1 MIISF
6 VLDYVPFVVQNYYN
20 HLFWTCRRWYELL
33 VPIRDHKLHKRTLK
47 GITFSEK
54 SIRIAPVRS
63 PALFATQPA
72 LPSAH
77 WENQGLA
84 RSPTYFGPLAART
97 VAISNRPPATP
108 MVCWVTFH
116 RWTSVLLTHLWP
128 VMSVTPSDRTSSD
141 TDDDRHDP
149 DTVQSSIRNS
159 EIDGFEVFRFQ
170 ELIEDTSFQVYEQIM
185 IFKKPF
191 TN

>member
-6 VLDYVPFVVQNYYN
+6 VLNYVSFVVQKYY
-20 HLFWTCRRWYELL
+20 HHHFWTCHRWYHPLL
-33 VPIRDHKLHKRTLK
+33 VPIRDHKLHKRKLK

-97 VAISNRPPATP
+97 VAISNRPPATL
-108 MVCWVTFH
+108 MVCRVTFH
-116 RWTSVLLTHLWP
+116 RWTSVLLTHFWP
-128 VMSVTPSDRTSSD
+128 VMSTTLPPSD

-170 ELIEDTSFQVYEQIM
+170 ELIEDTSF
-185 IFKKPF
+185 
-191 TN
+191 